1 VVAPSPSSFTDW
13 SIMND
18 FEKIENMHKNDHGLD
33 VGDRC
38 FYMAHDW
45 MPVEC
50 VVVSKQNS
58 GMTRSFRLRMIEE
71 RTGGRAWQ
79 NTRHAPDDA
88 WLYDFVT
95 GVKKIAPIP

>member
-1 VVAPSPSSFTDW
+1 MVAPSPSSFTDW

-38 FYMAHDW
+38 FYMAHNW

-50 VVVSKQNS
+50 IVVAKQNT
-58 GMTRSFRLRMIEE
+58 GMTRSFRLRLIDQ
-71 RTGGRAWQ
+71 RSGGRMVFGSTRVQ
-79 NTRHAPDDA
+79 NEWT
-88 WLYDFVT
+88 YDFVT
-95 GVKKIAPIP
+95 SVRKIERIP